1 MIANNLIAPK
11 TCQHRERKFYHRHQT
26 VIQTYFMRRV
36 IFAFFAL
43 QMVLTIHGQNTYSLG
58 NSGSQSTWFKLGTL
72 SLDQQGRDAIIR
84 ISGGHGYNAT
94 IDQNAESV
102 IHFRTSNGSSV
113 DNEFYGTGSFYN
125 TGRSV
130 LVSKIR
136 IVQIN
141 FTTWDFYAYLSTYS
155 GESANLVVES
165 AQGSWSKDF
174 QAVNTP
180 PTTGVYSDLK
190 EELVFQ
196 SPISFSQNI
205 GIGTTSPQHKLDING
220 NTQFNGMFGY
230 ELSDIFTYKNTTVP
244 HYGFRWNQDD
254 WYSGGRTML
263 LSSYGGFKLFTSG
276 APHFFIT
283 ANGNVGI
290 KTENPRYEL
299 DVLGTIRAKEVLVN
313 LDGGADF
320 VFEKDYK
327 LPALDHVATYVQENK
342 HLPDI
347 PSANEMTK
355 NGVSMGDMQVKLLQK
370 VEELTLYVI
379 ELNKKNIE
387 LERELNYLKKH

>member
-230 ELSDIFTYKNTTVP
+230 EL
-244 HYGFRWNQDD
+244 
-254 WYSGGRTML
+254 
-263 LSSYGGFKLFTSG
+263 
-276 APHFFIT
+276 
-283 ANGNVGI
+283 
-290 KTENPRYEL
+290 
-299 DVLGTIRAKEVLVN
+299 
-313 LDGGADF
+313 
-320 VFEKDYK
+320 
-327 LPALDHVATYVQENK
+327 
-342 HLPDI
+342 
-347 PSANEMTK
+347 
-355 NGVSMGDMQVKLLQK
+355 
-370 VEELTLYVI
+370 
-379 ELNKKNIE
+379 
-387 LERELNYLKKH
+387 